1 MINSGSG
8 STTTIDNPTSPIG
21 QSTAQHNSFR
31 PVGRWQKIFGFRLL
45 WPAIALVLLLAYNLF
60 FTPGFFKVVAQD
72 GHLYGSVIDILSL
85 ATPIA
90 VVALGMTLVIATGG
104 VDLSVGSTIAISG
117 AVVALL
123 VHGVE
128 ADGPNA
134 PNAGWAFLPA
144 ALIALAVAAV
154 IGLWNGVLVSVLRV
168 QPIIA
173 TLIMMVAGRGIA
185 QKLGGGD
192 KVRFAD
198 ATLNA
203 IGNGY
208 FLGLPMGVWVVVI
221 VFTIVGLTTRRTA
234 LGLAL
239 ECVGDAPS
247 ASRYVGLRVKTIQLA
262 AYVGCAVCAGVAGL
276 WQASRDTVADPINAG
291 LNREL
296 EAIFAVVVGGT
307 ALAGGRFTLVGSVLG
322 AVLLQT
328 LGTTLLSTKLFGRDI
343 RPAYL
348 PLPQAIVIIVVCLLQ
363 SSKFRDAVMKPFR
376 GRAAS

>member
-1 MINSGSG
+1 MTTGP
-8 STTTIDNPTSPIG
+8 TTINNENAPLG
-21 QSTAQHNSFR
+21 QSEAIHTSFR
-31 PVGRWQKIFGFRLL
+31 PVGRWQKILALRLL
-45 WPAIALVLLLAYNLF
+45 WPAVALALLLAYNLF
-60 FTPGFFKVVAQD
+60 FTPRFFRIVAQE
-72 GHLYGSVIDILSL
+72 GHLYGSLIDVLSL

-90 VVALGMTLVIATGG
+90 IVAIGMTLVIATGG
-104 VDLSVGSTIAISG
+104 IDLSVGSVIAVTG
-117 AVVALL
+117 AVCAML
-123 VHGVE
+123 VHGIE
-128 ADGPNA
+128 ADA
-134 PNAGWAFLPA
+134 PNANWPFLPA
-144 ALIALAVAAV
+144 AFAALGVAAV

-198 ATLNA
+198 GTLNA
-203 IGNGY
+203 LANGY
-208 FLGLPMGVWVVVI
+208 FLYLPLGFWLVVV
-221 VFTIVGLTTRRTA
+221 VFLIIAIATRRTA

-239 ECVGDAPS
+239 ECVGDSPS

-262 AYVGCAVCAGVAGL
+262 AYIGCAVCAGVAGL
-276 WQASRDTVADPINAG
+276 WQTSRDTVADPINAG

-296 EAIFAVVVGGT
+296 DAIFAVVVGGT

-328 LGTTLLSTKLFGRDI
+328 LGTTLLSTKLFGHDI

-363 SSKFRDAVMKPFR
+363 SSKFRSAAIRPFR
-376 GRAAS
+376 K

>member
-1 MINSGSG
+1 MNGA
-8 STTTIDNPTSPIG
+8 STNNNETAPPG
-21 QSTAQHNSFR
+21 QSVAMHTSFR
-31 PVGRWQKIFGFRLL
+31 PVGRWQKLLAFRLI
-45 WPAIALVLLLAYNLF
+45 WPAVALCLLLTYNLF
-60 FTPGFFKVVAQD
+60 FTPGFFRIVLQD
-72 GHLYGSVIDILSL
+72 GHLYGSLIDVLSL

-90 VVALGMTLVIATGG
+90 IVAIGMTLVIATGG
-104 VDLSVGSTIAISG
+104 VDLSVGSTIAITG
-117 AVVALL
+117 ATCALL
-123 VHGVE
+123 VHGVA
-128 ADGPNA
+128 ADGANA
-134 PNAGWAFLPA
+134 PNAGWSFFPA
-144 ALIALAVAAV
+144 ALVALSIAAV
-154 IGLWNGVLVSVLRV
+154 IGLWNGVLVSVLRI

-192 KVRFAD
+192 KIRFAD
-198 ATLNA
+198 PMLNA
-203 IGNGY
+203 LCNGY
-208 FLGLPMGVWVVVI
+208 LFYLPMGFWLVLIIFII
-221 VFTIVGLTTRRTA
+221 VSVTTRRTA

-247 ASRYVGLRVKTIQLA
+247 ASRYAGLRVKTIQLA
-262 AYVGCAVCAGVAGL
+262 AYVGCALCAGVAGL
-276 WQASRDTVADPINAG
+276 WQVSRDTVADPINAG

-363 SSKFRDAVMKPFR
+363 SSKFREAVFKPFR
-376 GRAAS
+376 NLGRADA

>member
-1 MINSGSG
+1 MNGA
-8 STTTIDNPTSPIG
+8 STNNNETSPPG
-21 QSTAQHNSFR
+21 QSVAMHTSFR
-31 PVGRWQKIFGFRLL
+31 PVGRWQKLLAFRLL
-45 WPAIALVLLLAYNLF
+45 WPAVALCLLLTYNLF
-60 FTPGFFKVVAQD
+60 FTPGFFKIVLQD
-72 GHLYGSVIDILSL
+72 GHLYGSLIDVLSL

-90 VVALGMTLVIATGG
+90 IVAIGMTLVIATGG
-104 VDLSVGSTIAISG
+104 VDLSVGSTIAITG
-117 AVVALL
+117 AICALL
-123 VHGVE
+123 VHGVA
-128 ADGPNA
+128 ADGANA
-134 PNAGWAFLPA
+134 PNAGWPFFPA
-144 ALIALAVAAV
+144 ALVALSIAAV
-154 IGLWNGVLVSVLRV
+154 IGLWNGVLVSVLRI

-192 KVRFAD
+192 KIRFAD

-203 IGNGY
+203 LCNGY
-208 FLGLPMGVWVVVI
+208 FFYLPMGFWLVLI
-221 VFTIVGLTTRRTA
+221 VFAIVGLTTRRTA

-276 WQASRDTVADPINAG
+276 WQVSRDTVADPINAG

-363 SSKFRDAVMKPFR
+363 SSKFRDAVLKPFR
-376 GRAAS
+376 KLGKADT